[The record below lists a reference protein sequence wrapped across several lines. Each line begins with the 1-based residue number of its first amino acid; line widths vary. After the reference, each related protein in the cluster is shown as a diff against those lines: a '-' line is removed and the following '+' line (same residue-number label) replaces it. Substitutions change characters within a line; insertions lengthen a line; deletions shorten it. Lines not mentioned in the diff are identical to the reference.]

1 MIALL
6 KKDLK
11 LNRVP
16 IVGGA
21 VLIATPYLI
30 IAPTLFFSSK
40 YPRSVV
46 SQNAGVVLEL
56 ALVLTIVVAAIF
68 GGAAFALE
76 RRERSAEFLAML
88 PVRRSRIVVSKLL
101 IGAGFPALF
110 WGANLLVFRLIKDY
124 AGSMGPGNDRIL
136 VEIGMAGFAMWMA
149 FGVAWLASSILSS
162 PAIAAC
168 ISIGIT
174 LVWLICVAAIFMEA
188 SVPGGFGYGVQVSVI
203 LLPIFVAGLGILAGG
218 ILFVNRGEP

>member
-1 MIALL
+1 MFALL
-6 KKDLK
+6 KKDFN
-11 LNRVP
+11 LNRIP
-16 IVGGA
+16 IFGGGL
-21 VLIATPYLI
+21 LIAVPYLI
-30 IAPTLFFSSK
+30 MAPTLLFSEKSAR
-40 YPRSVV
+40 YLIY
-46 SQNAGVVLEL
+46 QDGLVVLAM
-56 ALVLTIVVAAIF
+56 ALMLTVAVAAIF

-88 PVRRSRIVVSKLL
+88 PVRRSKIVVSKLL

-136 VEIGMAGFAMWMA
+136 VEIGMAGFAMLMA
-149 FGVAWLASSILSS
+149 FGVAWLGSSILSS

-203 LLPIFVAGLGILAGG
+203 LAPIFVGGLGILAGG
-218 ILFVNRGEP
+218 ILFVNKGEP